1 MYSTLRLGSITRPIS
16 YTGTQLL
23 SNNRNP
29 FYRTVPELNN
39 PSRYTRSC
47 LAFNQNTKFYTS
59 YNRTLVLDRNLNC
72 KTVGSRLSAGFPGS
86 STTRFYSSSA
96 NSSTM
101 KKLNSSENGE
111 STEEL
116 AARLRKTFFTGK
128 TRSYEWRMEQLR
140 GIERFIY
147 ENEKLFTDSN
157 EASIDY

>member
-1 MYSTLRLGSITRPIS
+1 
-16 YTGTQLL
+16 
-23 SNNRNP
+23 
-29 FYRTVPELNN
+29 
-39 PSRYTRSC
+39 
-47 LAFNQNTKFYTS
+47 
-59 YNRTLVLDRNLNC
+59 
-72 KTVGSRLSAGFPGS
+72 
-86 STTRFYSSSA
+86 
-96 NSSTM
+96 M